1 MERPV
6 RALRAVVLLSCAT
19 AVLLGQTPGAS
30 LEGVVVEQGLNRP
43 LARVTL
49 DLRSVD
55 NASLTA
61 RYPALTTAE
70 GKFSFRNIPP
80 GRYSLSAMRVGYLRV
95 EYGQRGP
102 NSAGTVV
109 EIRAGQTLRDIRL
122 TMIPTAA
129 ISGRVFDNTG
139 EPAVNAQLHAWRVSY
154 AEGWRKL
161 VPVTSQV
168 TNDLGDYRLFGLPPG
183 LYYVSAQP
191 EPRSFVRSPAYASLT
206 PPVPGMV
213 VISNTAG
220 GSGGI
225 SDPANSLINGA
236 DLAPIYFGGAT
247 NEFSAKPILVRAGDD
262 IRGIDIPVERIP
274 LVSINGTVLDSST
287 RQPVRATLTVTP
299 LAPDVSFTS
308 LTTINVIGGVLSV
321 TPSRAA
327 TVSPQGQFRTEP
339 LPQGSYLITAIAD
352 VSGQRLSGQAV
363 ADSRNLPSDGVR
375 IDVAPGFDVSGQVT
389 FEGVAVPNLKVGLRS
404 TASQPLDVA
413 AVALQANGAFSL
425 RNVPPGRYVVQL
437 PPLTMAYV
445 KSVRLAGIN
454 VLDEGLRI
462 DRPLEGRLEIVIAGN
477 TGKVSGTA
485 VGADRQLLAGVTVV
499 LAPDQRQRHDLYR
512 SVSTDPAGR
521 FGLENIPPGRY
532 KLFAWEDVEA
542 HAWLDS
548 TFMSVF
554 EDRGIPLSVDAGG
567 NQTATITTIPL
578 R

>member
-1 MERPV
+1 V
-6 RALRAVVLLSCAT
+6 RALRAIVLLCCA
-19 AVLLGQTPGAS
+19 AVVLLGQTPGAS

-80 GRYSLSAMRVGYLRV
+80 GRYSLAAMRVGYLRV

-102 NSAGTVV
+102 NTAGTVV

-122 TMIPTAA
+122 AMIPTAA
-129 ISGRVFDNTG
+129 ISGRVFDGTG
-139 EPAVNAQLHAWRVSY
+139 EPAVNAQMHAWKVSY
-154 AEGWRKL
+154 AEGYRKL

-213 VISNTAG
+213 IISNTAG

-225 SDPANSLINGA
+225 SDPANNLIQGA

-262 IRGIDIPVERIP
+262 IRGVDIPVERIP
-274 LVSINGTVLDSST
+274 MVSIIGTVLDSST

-299 LAPDVSFTS
+299 FAPDVSFTS

-375 IDVAPGFDVSGQVT
+375 IDVAPGFDVSGQVG
-389 FEGVAVPNLKVGLRS
+389 FEGVAAMPNLKVGLRS

-437 PPLTMAYV
+437 PALTMAYV
-445 KSVRLAGIN
+445 KSARLAGIN

-462 DRPLEGRLEIVIAGN
+462 DRPLEGRLEVVIAGN
-477 TGKVSGTA
+477 PGKISGA
-485 VGADRQLLAGVTVV
+485 AAGADRQPLAGATVV

-521 FGLENIPPGRY
+521 FGFENIPPGRY

-542 HAWLDS
+542 HSWLDS

-554 EDRGIPLSVDAGG
+554 EDRGVAVAVDPGG
-567 NQTATITTIPL
+567 NHTAALAVIPL